1 MAETAPGVPGEGTEV
16 TEYLTTSADLTKVAD
31 AIRAKGGT
39 SEPLIYP
46 DGFVTAISNIQ
57 TGGTPSEPPMESD
70 INFYDYD
77 GTLLYAWTLDE
88 LAGKTAL
95 PDLPTR
101 TGLVCQGWN
110 WTLENIKANGTPV
123 NVGANYITDDGATRF
138 YLDIPEG
145 GVLTMPLMIAQSV
158 SGGVTI
164 SWGDGQS
171 ETISGTGN
179 VQTSHTYAAAG
190 KYTLT
195 LLPAEGCEI
204 NFGHSVSSQN
214 VFGSTAN
221 NNLALQANVK
231 KVELGRGFSGLR
243 AFSLQNM
250 RAVTCIS
257 IPAGIT
263 SMGSACFAQ
272 LESLKA
278 IALPKNLRSLGGSML
293 PNCTSLAVVAGSENT
308 GPMNNFLTGSY
319 AAHKLT
325 FRKELKGIMNL
336 AFQNCYAL
344 SAVYGIGNVTS
355 MGNGAFQN
363 CRCLCND
370 LPTLKITSVPANCFS
385 GCYSLNRLRFTG
397 AVTSIAAGAF
407 TNCYGIL
414 FYDFTDCTAV
424 PTLANAN
431 AFTGINANCK
441 IRVPPSL
448 VDEWKAAT
456 NWATYADY
464 IVGIMQG
471 GGSAN

>member
-1 MAETAPGVPGEGTEV
+1 MGRSKINFGDET
-16 TEYLTTSADLTKVAD
+16 LIDLTEDTVMPEAML
-31 AIRAKGGT
+31 AG
-39 SEPLIYP
+39 
-46 DGFVTAISNIQ
+46 VTAHNAAGEKI
-57 TGGTPSEPPMESD
+57 TGTLDPGGTPSEPPMEAD

-77 GTLLYAWTLDE
+77 GTLLYAWSLDE

-101 TGLVCQGWN
+101 TGLTCQGWN

-123 NVGANYITDDGATRF
+123 NVGANYITTDGATRF
-138 YLDIPEG
+138 YLDIPNG
-145 GVLTMPLMIAQSV
+145 GVLTMPLMIYQSV

-164 SWGDGQS
+164 SWGDGQT

-195 LLPAEGCEI
+195 LLPAEGCTI
-204 NFGHSVSSQN
+204 NFGHSVSTQN
-214 VFGSTAN
+214 VFGSFGN
-221 NNLALQANVK
+221 QYLVLQANVK
-231 KVELGRGFSGLR
+231 KVELGRGFSELR
-243 AFSLQNM
+243 AFSLQNL

-257 IPAGIT
+257 MPAGIT
-263 SMGSACFAQ
+263 YMNSACVAQ
-272 LESLKA
+272 CEALKA
-278 IALPKNLRSLGGSML
+278 IVMPKNLATVGGSVL
-293 PNCTSLAVVAGSENT
+293 SSTTSLAVVAASDST
-308 GPMNNFLTGSY
+308 YPSNNFLTGSY

-325 FRKELKGIMNL
+325 FRKALNSIGNL

-355 MGNGAFQN
+355 MGNNAFQN
-363 CRCLCND
+363 CRNLCND
-370 LPTLKITSVPANCFS
+370 LPALKITSVPANCFS
-385 GCYSLNRLRFTG
+385 GCYSLSRLRFAG

-414 FYDFTDCTAV
+414 FYDFTCCTTV

-441 IRVPPSL
+441 IQVPASL

-464 IVGIMQG
+464 IEGVTT
-471 GGSAN
+471 

>member
-16 TEYLTTSADLTKVAD
+16 TEYLTTSTDLTKVAD

-57 TGGTPSEPPMESD
+57 TGGTPSEPPIESD

-95 PDLPTR
+95 PALPAR
-101 TGLVCQGWN
+101 TGLICQGWN
-110 WTLENIKANGTPV
+110 WTLENIKAQGTPI

-164 SWGDGQS
+164 SWGDGQA

-190 KYTLT
+190 KYTIT
-195 LLPAEGCEI
+195 LLPAEGCTI
-204 NFGHSVSSQN
+204 NFGHSVSTQN
-214 VFGSTAN
+214 VFGSVDN
-221 NNLALQANVK
+221 QHLALQANVK
-231 KVELGRGFSGLR
+231 KVELGRGFSELR

-257 IPAGIT
+257 MPAGIT
-263 SMGSACFAQ
+263 FMGAACLAQ

-278 IALPKNLRSLGGSML
+278 IAFPKNLATMGGSVISYNISL
-293 PNCTSLAVVAGSENT
+293 VVIATSDGT
-308 GPMNNFLTGSY
+308 YPMNNFLTGSY

-325 FRKELKGIMNL
+325 FRKALNSIGNL

-355 MGNGAFQN
+355 MGNNAYQN
-363 CRCLCND
+363 CRNLCND
-370 LPTLKITSVPANCFS
+370 LPALKITSVPAYCFS
-385 GCYSLNRLRFTG
+385 GCYSLNRLRFAG
-397 AVTSIAAGAF
+397 AVTNIAAGAF
-407 TNCYGIL
+407 TSCYGIML
-414 FYDFTDCTAV
+414 YDFTGCTAV

-431 AFTGINANCK
+431 AFTNINANCK
-441 IRVPPSL
+441 IRVPAAL

-456 NWATYADY
+456 NWATYADH
-464 IVGIMQG
+464 IEGV
-471 GGSAN
+471 SA

>member
-1 MAETAPGVPGEGTEV
+1 MGRSKINFGDET
-16 TEYLTTSADLTKVAD
+16 LIDLTEDTVTPEAMLS
-31 AIRAKGGT
+31 G
-39 SEPLIYP
+39 
-46 DGFVTAISNIQ
+46 VTAHNAAGEKI
-57 TGGTPSEPPMESD
+57 TGTLDPGGTPSEPPAESD

-77 GTLLYAWTLDE
+77 GTLLYAWSLDE

-101 TGLVCQGWN
+101 TGLTCQGWN
-110 WTLENIKANGTPV
+110 WTLENIKAQGTPI
-123 NVGANYITDDGATRF
+123 NVGANYITDDGSTRF

-145 GVLTMPLMIAQSV
+145 GVLTMPLLIYQSV

-164 SWGDGQS
+164 SWGDGQT

-179 VQTSHTYAAAG
+179 VQTSHTYAAPG
-190 KYTLT
+190 KYTLS
-195 LLPAEGCEI
+195 LLPAEGCTI
-204 NFGHSVSSQN
+204 NFGHAAAAQN
-214 VFGSTAN
+214 VFGSISN
-221 NNLALQANVK
+221 NNLVLQANVK
-231 KVELGRGFSGLR
+231 KVELGRGFSELR

-257 IPAGIT
+257 MPAGIT
-263 SMGSACFAQ
+263 YMQSACFGVCEA
-272 LESLKA
+272 LKA
-278 IALPKNLRSLGGSML
+278 IALPKNLTTLIGSVL
-293 PNCTSLAVVAGSENT
+293 TLCTSLAVVAASDGT
-308 GPMNNFLTGSY
+308 YPANNFLTGSY

-325 FRKELKGIMNL
+325 FRKALNSIGNL

-355 MGNGAFQN
+355 MGNNAFQN
-363 CRCLCND
+363 CRNLCND
-370 LPTLKITSVPANCFS
+370 LPALKITSIPANCFS
-385 GCYSLNRLRFTG
+385 GCYSLNRLRFAG

-414 FYDFTDCTAV
+414 SYDFTYCTTV

-441 IRVPPSL
+441 IRVPASL

-464 IVGIMQG
+464 IEGVTT
-471 GGSAN
+471 

>member
-1 MAETAPGVPGEGTEV
+1 MAAPEV
-16 TEYLTTSADLTKVAD
+16 TQSRKSNKIIYGGRTLIDLTEDTVTPETL
-31 AIRAKGGT
+31 IKGTTAHNAAGEKITGT
-39 SEPLIYP
+39 LDP
-46 DGFVTAISNIQ
+46 
-57 TGGTPSEPPMESD
+57 GGTPSEPPAEAD

-101 TGLVCQGWN
+101 AGLVCQSWN
-110 WTLENIKANGTPV
+110 WTLENIKAQGTPI

-138 YLDIPEG
+138 YLDIPDG
-145 GVLTMPLMIAQSV
+145 GVLTMPLMIYQSV

-164 SWGDGQS
+164 AWGDGQT

-195 LLPAEGCEI
+195 LLPAEGCTI
-204 NFGHSVSSQN
+204 NFGHSVSVQN
-214 VFGSTAN
+214 VFGSCGN
-221 NNLALQANVK
+221 KYLSLQANVK

-250 RAVTCIS
+250 RSVTCIS
-257 IPAGIT
+257 MPAGIT
-263 SMGSACFAQ
+263 SMESACVAQ
-272 LESLKA
+272 CEALKA
-278 IALPKNLRSLGGSML
+278 IVMPKNLATVGGSAL
-293 PNCTSLAVVAGSENT
+293 SYTTSLAVFAASDGT
-308 GPMNNFLTGSY
+308 YPANNFLASSC
-319 AAHKLT
+319 AAHELT
-325 FRKELKGIMNL
+325 FRKALNSIGNL
-336 AFQNCYAL
+336 AFLNCYAL

-355 MGNGAFQN
+355 MGNSAFQS
-363 CRCLCND
+363 CRNLCND
-370 LPTLKITSVPANCFS
+370 LPALKITSVPANCFS
-385 GCYSLNRLRFTG
+385 GCYSLNRLRFLG

-407 TNCYGIL
+407 ANCYGIL
-414 FYDFTDCTAV
+414 SYDFTACTAV

-441 IRVPPSL
+441 IRVPASL

-464 IVGIMQG
+464 IEGVTT
-471 GGSAN
+471 